1 MRIRIWTLLGIAFVL
16 VAVSACAL
24 ETANRQPVGTPIP
37 TKTLRP
43 TFTHTPV
50 KPTLTPTPAPP
61 TETPT
66 PEEPTA
72 TPVPP
77 TPEPTAT
84 SEAATFTV
92 TSATLNVR
100 SGPGTNYGIIGQI
113 RQGQTFLITGK
124 NPAGNW
130 WQFDYNGRAGWVSGG
145 LVRVTNGQVVP
156 VAANIPAA
164 PTARPQ
170 PTAAPRPAAT
180 QPPAAPPPSNT
191 KYAAFGTGV
200 RPDTNNWVTI
210 YCILYNRA
218 GNELLPGTI
227 RVLRDGQVVASAVS
241 FTQFPTYYLDSGYN
255 AGCKVELQPAV
266 NGNYTA
272 VLIEGDQVVSDP
284 INFTVTG
291 ESNRITFVAWKQK

>member
-1 MRIRIWTLLGIAFVL
+1 MRARIWIVLGIAIAL
-16 VAVSACAL
+16 VALSACAGQ
-24 ETANRQPVGTPIP
+24 ANRGPAGTPIP

-43 TFTHTPV
+43 TFTHTPE
-50 KPTLTPTPAPP
+50 KPTLTPTPEPP
-61 TETPT
+61 TATPT

-84 SEAATFTV
+84 PEAATFTV

-113 RQGQTFLITGK
+113 RQGQTFPITGK

-130 WQFDYNGRAGWVSGG
+130 WQFDYNGRSGWVSGQ
-145 LVRVTNGQVVP
+145 LVRVTNSQLVQ

-227 RVLRDGQVVASAVS
+227 RVLRDGQVVAPGVN

-272 VLIEGDQVVSDP
+272 VLVEGDQVVSDP